1 MKYISGIF
9 ALNIPCSLDTTGDW
23 HRSSL
28 PWDKVDIK
36 ESDNSPLKAWGIEK
50 NVYVR
55 ELNGRYNVANTLRA
69 CVDFLDTDK
78 YLSVEG
84 MRKDYLGNDK
94 YNQEL
99 FKAVYSL
106 KPYKTPNQWENISKI
121 IGEEY
126 NLLWI
131 RYLQE
136 QDEEI
141 QSFVIREKSCS
152 TTTINSDDID
162 NTARE
167 KVFAFAN
174 NKSLVNLKALLYVVN
189 KYYEK
194 LNPNTR
200 LLVEEFFQYNSL
212 EKLDYILFQYNVY

>member
-36 ESDNSPLKAWGIEK
+36 ESDNSPLKDWGIEK
-50 NVYVR
+50 NVYIK

-78 YLSVEG
+78 YLSAEG

-99 FKAVYSL
+99 FRAVYSL
-106 KPYKTPNQWENISKI
+106 KPHKTPTQWENISRIMEKDYMLKWLNYKK
-121 IGEEY
+121 E
-126 NLLWI
+126 
-131 RYLQE
+131 
-136 QDEEI
+136 
-141 QSFVIREKSCS
+141 REDK
-152 TTTINSDDID
+152 
-162 NTARE
+162 
-167 KVFAFAN
+167 
-174 NKSLVNLKALLYVVN
+174 
-189 KYYEK
+189 
-194 LNPNTR
+194 
-200 LLVEEFFQYNSL
+200 
-212 EKLDYILFQYNVY
+212 

>member
-36 ESDNSPLKAWGIEK
+36 ESDNSPLKDWGIEK
-50 NVYVR
+50 DVYVR

-78 YLSVEG
+78 YLSAEG

-99 FKAVYSL
+99 FNAVYSL
-106 KPYKTPNQWENISKI
+106 KPYKTPKQWELISRIMEKD
-121 IGEEY
+121 Y
-126 NLLWI
+126 MMKWLNY
-131 RYLQE
+131 RKKQE
-136 QDEEI
+136 NE
-141 QSFVIREKSCS
+141 
-152 TTTINSDDID
+152 
-162 NTARE
+162 
-167 KVFAFAN
+167 
-174 NKSLVNLKALLYVVN
+174 
-189 KYYEK
+189 
-194 LNPNTR
+194 
-200 LLVEEFFQYNSL
+200 
-212 EKLDYILFQYNVY
+212 

>member
-1 MKYISGIF
+1 
-9 ALNIPCSLDTTGDW
+9 
-23 HRSSL
+23 
-28 PWDKVDIK
+28 
-36 ESDNSPLKAWGIEK
+36 
-50 NVYVR
+50 
-55 ELNGRYNVANTLRA
+55 
-69 CVDFLDTDK
+69 
-78 YLSVEG
+78 